1 MIVTETKYYFSIKS
15 MIFATLF
22 IGGITTLVLSVS
34 IKLIQESLIWSI
46 AFATPL
52 IVIIIA
58 LPDYLR
64 FLYCAII
71 DRPALELTKELL
83 INNTKGQIYKWIE
96 IKEIVYKDFTGFRA
110 PPGGYIEIVFLNS
123 EKKVRL
129 PNNSIKCK
137 TKDLLKDLQEYLR
150 NSKMNNR

>member
-96 IKEIVYKDFTGFRA
+96 IKEIVYKDFTGTERRQIKYTPIFYKVPVKSGKPLKNITGINR
-110 PPGGYIEIVFLNS
+110 GFIFL
-123 EKKVRL
+123 
-129 PNNSIKCK
+129 
-137 TKDLLKDLQEYLR
+137 
-150 NSKMNNR
+150 